1 MSELIS
7 PMMKVQEGKEF
18 SLVQF
23 KWETEKNNAA
33 SARVG
38 RPIHDKYL
46 KAYITS
52 PGMKNQV
59 AVLVI
64 ERHLWQGDGVPADLK
79 INFELRDRFQ
89 LQLNAWKAGHADEMT
104 GTPLS
109 EMKSLDVSW
118 QASLR
123 EMGIHTIE
131 TLAGLQDAA
140 LFRGARPLRDQAR
153 AYLEQ
158 AKGMEPIAALA
169 AENEA
174 LRAQM
179 AHLTEQV
186 ETLTAL
192 LSSDEDGSAPRRGRP
207 RKDAA

>member
-23 KWETEKNNAA
+23 KWETEKNNFQ
-33 SARVG
+33 SGRVG

-46 KAYITS
+46 KAYVTS

-64 ERHLWQGDGVPADLK
+64 ERHIWQGDNVPADVK
-79 INFELRDRFQ
+79 INHELRDRYRAQ
-89 LQLNAWKAGHADEMT
+89 LAAWESGNSDSMT

-109 EMKSLDVSW
+109 ELKALDVSW

-131 TLAGLQDAA
+131 SLAGLQDSA
-140 LFRGARPLRDQAR
+140 LFHGARPMRDQAR
-153 AYLEQ
+153 AYLEH

-169 AENEA
+169 AENES
-174 LRAQM
+174 LRTQM

-192 LSSDEDGSAPRRGRP
+192 LSDDEGTAPRRGRP

>member
-1 MSELIS
+1 MSNLVS

-23 KWETEKNNAA
+23 KWETEKNNFQ
-33 SARVG
+33 STRVG

-64 ERHLWQGDGVPADLK
+64 ERHLWQGDDVPAEVK
-79 INFELRDRFQ
+79 VNHELRDRYRTQ
-89 LQLNAWKAGHADEMT
+89 LGAWEAGNADVMT

-109 EMKSLDVSW
+109 ELKSLDVSW

-131 TLAGLQDAA
+131 SLAGLQDGA
-140 LFRGARPLRDQAR
+140 LFMGGRPLRDQAR

-158 AKGMEPIAALA
+158 AKGMEPVAALA
-169 AENEA
+169 AENETM
-174 LRAQM
+174 RNQI

-192 LSSDEDGSAPRRGRP
+192 LSSDDESAPRRGRP
-207 RKDAA
+207 RKDAAA